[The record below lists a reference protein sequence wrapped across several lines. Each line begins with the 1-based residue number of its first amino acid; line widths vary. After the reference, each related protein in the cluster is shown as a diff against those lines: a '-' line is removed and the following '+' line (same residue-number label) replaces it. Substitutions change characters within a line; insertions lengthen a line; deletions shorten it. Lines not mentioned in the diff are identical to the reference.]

1 MKDKKYDPVYAEDL
15 HFLINHAGWLVT
27 HIYEHY
33 TFEQSKFK
41 KDLVMHQKSRQKATS
56 CVERDFSKLL
66 HNRNFGIACKN
77 NIDNCILKS
86 LGDGFTEISYIK
98 KFTTIFNDDTFKN
111 FFIVNTITV
120 RNNSNTSI

>member
-1 MKDKKYDPVYAEDL
+1 MKDKKYNPVYAEDL

-41 KDLVMHQKSRQKATS
+41 KDFVMHQKSRQKATS
-56 CVERDFSKLL
+56 CVERDFLKLL
-66 HNRNFGIACKN
+66 HNRNFGIDCRN
-77 NIDNCILKS
+77 NIDNCILES
-86 LGDGFTEISYIK
+86 LDDGFTEISYIK
-98 KFTTIFNDDTFKN
+98 KFTTIFKDDTFKN

-120 RNNSNTSI
+120 RNN

>member
-1 MKDKKYDPVYAEDL
+1 MKDKKYNPVSAEDL

-41 KDLVMHQKSRQKATS
+41 KDFVMNQKSRQKATS
-56 CVERDFSKLL
+56 CVERDFLKLL

-86 LGDGFTEISYIK
+86 LDDGFTEISYIK
-98 KFTTIFNDDTFKN
+98 KFTTIFKDDTFKN

-120 RNNSNTSI
+120 RNN